1 MPTTYK
7 ADVDVILL
15 RSRFSKFVYNAKIL
29 YGDAA
34 ELIVETMLMDGA
46 EILSKVV
53 SKVAERLL
61 SDNEQ
66 AGKKPDTNLVYQK
79 CVELIKGRFLKRL
92 ALPRDSNESSEDEER
107 RQIITETE
115 AYSVP
120 PGILLSIGSK
130 RKETKD
136 AADEPPSKKHKSES
150 SEIESMG
157 NEKYP
162 DDGIY
167 WHVNF
172 ERFHQHMFDQL
183 LQSAIAEKIDQSA
196 GSVIRTMLKESE
208 MDRNLSA
215 DSTKSFPVY
224 EIERKLPALPVMTQQ
239 ELSQYLQLLSDK
251 KRGGFVTKTDDS
263 GGGTYCVGILS
274 YV

>member
-7 ADVDVILL
+7 ADVNVILL

-92 ALPRDSNESSEDEER
+92 ALPCDSNESSEDEEK
-107 RQIITETE
+107 RQIVTETD

-120 PGILLSIGSK
+120 PGILLSKLDSIFLTIFYSY
-130 RKETKD
+130 TLLI
-136 AADEPPSKKHKSES
+136 AAVF
-150 SEIESMG
+150 I
-157 NEKYP
+157 
-162 DDGIY
+162 
-167 WHVNF
+167 W
-172 ERFHQHMFDQL
+172 
-183 LQSAIAEKIDQSA
+183 
-196 GSVIRTMLKESE
+196 
-208 MDRNLSA
+208 
-215 DSTKSFPVY
+215 
-224 EIERKLPALPVMTQQ
+224 
-239 ELSQYLQLLSDK
+239 
-251 KRGGFVTKTDDS
+251 
-263 GGGTYCVGILS
+263 
-274 YV
+274 